1 MRSPFYIQ
9 NLTKDLDHWIS
20 QGWVPGE
27 SRDNILDHVQ
37 SQKSGRNVGNL
48 LAMLGVVLLGF
59 AAISFV
65 AANWAN
71 MGKLLRVGLILGA
84 MWAAYGIS
92 AIALHRKVSTYAQ
105 SFGLL
110 GAALFGAAIM
120 LIAQTFNIQ
129 AHYPDGVLIWCL
141 GALATAWVLP
151 SRPVLI
157 FSALLAALWM
167 QMSFF
172 GEIPALLQNWLYPLL
187 VVFIGWTALKMRS
200 TATMN
205 ILAISLLLFI
215 PSGLIQWFGEESL
228 EAFQIFP
235 VFAGCYTI
243 IALFASFAGSKHWFG
258 SSVFTGWMALGALV
272 IGFAQQFA
280 LGGTS
285 PTMSD
290 QYNHMFGWVSGAIWT
305 LIIGLVFVLVRTK
318 VFKSSLAIG
327 IVAGTGLILF
337 SPYLMKL
344 IGEFQV
350 QIIYGAAF
358 FALSVTL
365 LMRGMSTHRRS
376 LMWIGGVGFT
386 AQANY
391 VYFETFKDLLNTSLF
406 FLVGGLLLLGLSVL
420 ALRLNKRISK
430 ETEA

>member
-9 NLTKDLDHWIS
+9 NLTKDMDHWIS
-20 QGWVPGE
+20 QGWVPAN
-27 SRDNILDHVQ
+27 SRDHILDHVQ

-65 AANWAN
+65 AANWAD

-92 AIALHRKVSTYAQ
+92 AIALHRKVSAYAQ

-151 SRPVLI
+151 SRAVLI
-157 FSALLAALWM
+157 FSALLAGLWM

-172 GEIPALLQNWLYPLL
+172 GDIPTHLQNWLYPLL
-187 VVFIGWTALKMRS
+187 ATIIGWSARRMRS
-200 TATMN
+200 AATMN
-205 ILAISLLLFI
+205 ILSISLLLFI
-215 PSGLIQWFGEESL
+215 PFMLIHYFGEDSFET
-228 EAFQIFP
+228 FQVFP
-235 VFAGCYTI
+235 VIAGCYI
-243 IALFASFAGSKHWFG
+243 IVALLASYASSRHWFG

-272 IGFAQQFA
+272 IGFVQQFA
-280 LGGTS
+280 LGDVDPALSGH
-285 PTMSD
+285 
-290 QYNHMFGWVSGAIWT
+290 YNYVFGWLSGAIWA
-305 LIIGLVFVLVRTK
+305 LIAVLALVLVRINTIQRG
-318 VFKSSLAIG
+318 LAIG
-327 IVAGTGLILF
+327 IVAGSGLLLF
-337 SPYLMKL
+337 SPYLMQL
-344 IGEFQV
+344 IGELPV
-350 QIIYGAAF
+350 QLIHGAAF
-358 FALSVTL
+358 FALSVAL
-365 LMRGMSTHRRS
+365 LIRGMNTHSRS

-391 VYFETFKDLLNTSLF
+391 VYFETFKDLLSTSLF
-406 FLVGGLLLLGLSVL
+406 FLIGGVLLLGLSVL
-420 ALRLNKRISK
+420 ALRLNKQLSK
-430 ETEA
+430 EREL